1 MQMHMI
7 CVQQLANNNMS
18 RVSAPDSPSRCGGTQ
33 HLLCSSIRAHTRRV
47 MHIFAYKLITS
58 RRQTLWRSK
67 RKKER
72 AKKASQCVK
81 LSASARNRKIR
92 SCAIACA
99 RGVTFHKSHSHT
111 HTNKLIYARTIKCN
125 ALRGMHSEKNTRKFC
140 NNFTFECTVGK
151 KNQQKT
157 FLAEF
162 GKWHF
167 LFLVLV

>member
-1 MQMHMI
+1 
-7 CVQQLANNNMS
+7 
-18 RVSAPDSPSRCGGTQ
+18 
-33 HLLCSSIRAHTRRV
+33 

-125 ALRGMHSEKNTRKFC
+125 ALRGMHSEKNTRKFR

-151 KNQQKT
+151 KINRRRFWRNLASGT
-157 FLAEF
+157 FFSWFLYRLVRWWCIDHTLADDSI
-162 GKWHF
+162 HNDA
-167 LFLVLV
+167 